1 MGLLKKRK
9 MFFWG
14 KFNNVFFSIMQSI
27 QKQTVRFGYYEYGA
41 IFKIVVLYQYL

>member
-1 MGLLKKRK
+1 MGLFKKK
-9 MFFWG
+9 KNVFLD